1 MKSYFLYL
9 HKKLFRSKSDFYIY
23 IGLKS
28 YFLYLHQSY
37 GVFFVFPS
45 SVLMIVKNLGKNKKN
60 FSKAAKKYKFQV
72 GGPAG
77 GECKGESAKKKEKKV
92 CSDNLKALLQE
103 NGKRNPDSEKVKSLR
118 NKSGSKVNLKKKEE
132 EEGTLFSEEDF
143 EKFASS
149 YFIKSK

>member
-1 MKSYFLYL
+1 MKGSCTL
-9 HKKLFRSKSDFYIY
+9 
-23 IGLKS
+23 LKS
-28 YFLYLHQSY
+28 EIEKEFLK
-37 GVFFVFPS
+37 
-45 SVLMIVKNLGKNKKN
+45 IDKTKTDWTKKN
-60 FSKAAKKYKFQV
+60 FSKAAKKYKFQG

-77 GECKGESAKKKEKKV
+77 GECEGESVKKKEKKV

-103 NGKRNPDSEKVKSLR
+103 KGKRNPDAEKVKSLR
-118 NKSGSKVNLKKKEE
+118 NKSGSKINLKKKE